1 MFLTRSGFLKILVTV
16 VLAGTSAFAQT
27 PTTKAPRPTTPATP
41 KPNPPVI
48 VTVDPALAIRVR
60 DGVSTEKSVEVERKS
75 TVSLCVTSGDVR
87 VNGWDRA
94 EVRALV
100 DGGSLEFRVAER
112 DPKSDKPTWIFVVG
126 NAPVRAGVRTTGVR
140 NDECLSGESVEL
152 DIPRDAAVTLKGS
165 PSDTR
170 VESVLKAKIE
180 NISGNIVVRNVTNG
194 VFATTYEGGIMVER
208 SRGPMTLTSAS
219 GGIVAFDVGQG
230 ETGDAFKARSN
241 GGAVTLQ
248 SLEFRQVEASS
259 ITGSVVY
266 RGNLLAG
273 GQYSFGSQNARVLL
287 AIPPGS
293 ICRVNAWNGL
303 GGFFSEVPLQNAA
316 KNGQSTTGRLGND
329 ENGCSLSLK
338 TTTGQLR
345 ISVGTN
351 EK

>member
-1 MFLTRSGFLKILVTV
+1 M
-16 VLAGTSAFAQT
+16 
-27 PTTKAPRPTTPATP
+27 
-41 KPNPPVI
+41 I
-48 VTVDPALAIRVR
+48 VTVDPPLAIRMR
-60 DGVSTEKSVEVERKS
+60 DGVSTEKSVEVERRS

-112 DPKSDKPTWIFVVG
+112 DPKSDKPSWIFVVG
-126 NAPVRAGVRTTGVR
+126 NAPVRTGVKT
-140 NDECLSGESVEL
+140 DECLSGESVEL
-152 DIPRDAAVTLKGS
+152 DIPRDAAITLKGS

-170 VESVLKAKIE
+170 IESVLKAKIE

-259 ITGSVVY
+259 ITGSVVF
-266 RGNLLAG
+266 RGKLLAG
-273 GQYSFGSQNARVLL
+273 GQYSFGSQNGRVLL
-287 AIPPGS
+287 TLPATS
-293 ICRVNAWNGL
+293 VCRVNAWNGL
-303 GGFFSEVPLQNAA
+303 GGFVSEVPLQNAV
-316 KNGQSTTGRLGND
+316 KNGQSISGRLGSD

>member
-1 MFLTRSGFLKILVTV
+1 MKILITV
-16 VLAGTSAFAQT
+16 VFAGVPVFAQT
-27 PTTKAPRPTTPATP
+27 PKPPTPTTPLP
-41 KPNPPVI
+41 KPVPVV
-48 VTVDPALAIRVR
+48 VTVQAPVAVRMR
-60 DGVSTEKSVEVERKS
+60 DGESTEKSVEVERRS

-112 DPKSDKPTWIFVVG
+112 DPKSEKPSWIFVVG
-126 NAPVRAGVRTTGVR
+126 NAPVRAGVKSTGVR
-140 NDECLSGESVEL
+140 NDECLSGDSVEL
-152 DIPRDAAVTLKGS
+152 DIPRDAAITLKGS

-180 NISGNIVVRNVTNG
+180 NISGNIVVRNVANG
-194 VFATTYEGGIMVER
+194 VFATTYEGGILVER
-208 SRGPMTLTSAS
+208 SRGPMTLTSAA
-219 GGIVAFDVGQG
+219 GGIVAFDVGQS

-248 SLEFRQVEASS
+248 SVEFRQVEASS
-259 ITGSVVY
+259 ITGSVNY
-266 RGNLLAG
+266 RGKLLAG
-273 GQYSFGSQNARVLL
+273 GQYSFGSQNGRVQLSVP
-287 AIPPGS
+287 AAS

-303 GGFFSEVPLQNAA
+303 GGFVSDVPLQNAV
-316 KNGQSTTGRLGND
+316 KNGQSTSGRLGND
-329 ENGCSLSLK
+329 DNGCSLSLK

-345 ISVGTN
+345 ISVGAN

>member
-1 MFLTRSGFLKILVTV
+1 MVLTRSSHLRILVIV
-16 VLAGTSAFAQT
+16 VLAGVSAFAQT
-27 PTTKAPRPTTPATP
+27 PRTPAPTTTTTP
-41 KPNPPVI
+41 KPKPAPV
-48 VTVDPALAIRVR
+48 VLTVEAPVAIRLR
-60 DGVSTEKSVEVERKS
+60 NGDSTEKSVEVERRS

-112 DPKSDKPTWIFVVG
+112 DPKTEKPSWIFVVG
-126 NAPVRAGVRTTGVR
+126 NAPVRAGVKNAGVKS
-140 NDECLSGESVEL
+140 DECLSGDLVEL
-152 DIPRDAAVTLKGS
+152 DIPRDAAITLRGS

-219 GGIVAFDVGQG
+219 GGIVAFDVGQS
-230 ETGDAFKARSN
+230 ETGDVFKARTN

-259 ITGSVVY
+259 ITGGVVY
-266 RGNLLAG
+266 RGKLLAG
-273 GQYSFGSQNARVLL
+273 GQYSFGSQNGRVVL
-287 AIPPGS
+287 AVPANTV
-293 ICRVNAWNGL
+293 CRVNAWNGL
-303 GGFFSEVPLQNAA
+303 GGFVSDVPLQNAV
-316 KNGQSTTGRLGND
+316 KNGQSTLGRLGND
-329 ENGCSLSLK
+329 DNGCSLSLK

-345 ISVGTN
+345 ISVGTSD
-351 EK
+351 K